1 MNDLTPTIAPK
12 SDQMNAD
19 DLIGRN
25 LTIEITKVSVSVDP
39 TQPVSVNYKGDNG
52 KPYKPCKSMRRVLV
66 SVWGGDGNAYVG
78 RKLTVY
84 RDDKVTFGKDTVG
97 GIRISHMSHIDKP
110 VTLALTA
117 TRGSRK
123 PFTVQPLTKA
133 PAVIIEAAPQPEM
146 GVADIRERARPLF
159 KQFKEA
165 KTQDEI
171 DGYLADPEIDAILA
185 ALKVQDAASYAKFQP
200 HFTKGN

>member
-1 MNDLTPTIAPK
+1 MNDLTPTIVPK

-25 LTIEITKVSVSVDP
+25 VTIEITKVSVSVDP
-39 TQPVSVNYKGDNG
+39 AQPVSVNYKGDNG

-78 RKLTVY
+78 RKLTLY
-84 RDDKVTFGKDTVG
+84 RDDRVTFGKDQVG

-110 VTLALTA
+110 KTLALTA

-123 PFTVQPLTKA
+123 PFTVQPLGKVA
-133 PAVIIEAAPQPEM
+133 PVVIEAEPQPEE
-146 GVADIRERARPLF
+146 GPEDIRVRARPLF
-159 KQFKEA
+159 KLFKEA
-165 KTQDEI
+165 KTQD
-171 DGYLADPEIDAILA
+171 DVDTLLADPEIDAVLA
-185 ALKVQDAASYAKFQP
+185 ALKVQDAESYAKFQP